1 MTEKYLAETVLAFV
15 KDSSYQMGVH
25 RIKKDQC
32 RIAFPSYL
40 ERSFLSGMV
49 EIYGPMHFQSEK
61 LTNIKGI
68 EVHPTWEN
76 AITFYYIHSVR
87 FPEENIPVFKL
98 NFDTKTVE
106 IPTCHRT
113 EVKISKIQFSAPA
126 KMPPLPV
133 SKSDINLY
141 PK

>member
-98 NFDTKTVE
+98 NFDTNPNFNLWLLNLKY
-106 IPTCHRT
+106 INHNSRIKC
-113 EVKISKIQFSAPA
+113 KK
-126 KMPPLPV
+126 KKWNNK
-133 SKSDINLY
+133 KSTT